1 MSLILEG
8 GTDEREEKMRGTD
21 FYFKIRRQNCVLLV
35 WGRIEVRSRRQ
46 IIKDFLIKKSEV
58 IMTNFADNK
67 LRKTDNEVEQDNMI
81 IANFRIWYFSFI
93 IDPDF

>member
-1 MSLILEG
+1 
-8 GTDEREEKMRGTD
+8 
-21 FYFKIRRQNCVLLV
+21 
-35 WGRIEVRSRRQ
+35 VRSRRQ

-81 IANFRIWYFSFI
+81 IANFRI
-93 IDPDF
+93 